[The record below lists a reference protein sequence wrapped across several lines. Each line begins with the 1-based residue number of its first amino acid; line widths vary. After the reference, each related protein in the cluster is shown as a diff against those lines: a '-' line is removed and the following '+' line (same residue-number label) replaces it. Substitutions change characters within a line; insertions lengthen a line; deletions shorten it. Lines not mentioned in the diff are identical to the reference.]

1 MIRISKFVQFGLVI
15 GAMTICSSVASAQSV
30 AVDANQAKRGKTLW
44 QNRGC
49 AACHTIGKGRVA
61 GPDLL
66 GVTSRRDTAWLRRW
80 LKNTDEMLASDS
92 TAQSLLAEANGVKMP
107 NLKLTDAD
115 VTALIH
121 YLASESEKK
130 QKGS

>member
-1 MIRISKFVQFGLVI
+1 MMRISKLVQLGMVL
-15 GAMTICSSVASAQSV
+15 GAMTLGSSIASAQGV

-49 AACHTIGKGRVA
+49 AACHTIGKGKVA

-92 TAQSLLAEANGVKMP
+92 IAQALLAESNGVKMP

-121 YLASESEKK
+121 YLAQESEKK
-130 QKGS
+130 KGS

>member
-1 MIRISKFVQFGLVI
+1 MIRISKFVQLGLVV
-15 GAMTICSSVASAQSV
+15 AATTFVASTASAQG
-30 AVDANQAKRGKTLW
+30 AADQAKRGKTLW

-49 AACHTIGKGRVA
+49 AACHTIGKGKVA

-66 GVTSRRDTAWLRRW
+66 NVTQRRDHAWLKRW

-92 TAQSLLAEANGVKMP
+92 LAQALLAEANGVKMP

-115 VTALIH
+115 ADALIA
-121 YLASESEKK
+121 YLAAESEK
-130 QKGS
+130 QKGKGS